1 MVLVATGVVARIAAR
16 VWRGEMSFL
25 TEGYTFYLSLADT
38 FLQGD
43 GLCYAPGDSC
53 AIRLPLYPLFLAAL
67 KWAGWLYPGAVVAQA
82 FMGGATAWAAWSI
95 GRSLFGPAVAL
106 AAAAAVALNPYAVM
120 HDTALQDTV
129 LVNLLVLVTVAALLR
144 AAKSPGMLGWLV
156 AGGALAL
163 ALLTS
168 ARIALF
174 IPFAVGWAMAVTPGA
189 GLARLRQ
196 GLLVALPV
204 VIAGGGWIG
213 RNAAVAGAPVL
224 TTESGLSLFIG
235 NSPLTFVSFPDE
247 SVDLT
252 IDALETLPAVVQRRI
267 QDVDGQEVAQDRVL
281 RDLAV
286 AHIAAHP
293 DRVIIGMARKLWVV
307 VSAQFSPARGPLEQW
322 GYRLV
327 FLPLHL
333 LALAGA
339 WRVRRRWHEH
349 ALPLLLVVSFGL
361 TTAVFWAHTSHKSLV
376 DPVIF
381 IYAAAG
387 RAAITAARTR

>member
-1 MVLVATGVVARIAAR
+1 VALVITAVVARIAAR
-16 VWRGEMSFL
+16 TWRGEVAFL
-25 TEGYTFYLSLADT
+25 TEGYTFYLTLADT

-53 AIRLPLYPLFLAAL
+53 AIRLPLYPLFLAAM

-82 FMGGATAWAAWSI
+82 LMGGATIWVAWSI
-95 GRSLFGPAVAL
+95 GRALFGPAVAI
-106 AAAAAVALNPYAVM
+106 AAAAAVAVNPYAVI

-144 AAKSPGMLGWLV
+144 AAKTPGTLGWLV

-163 ALLTS
+163 AFLTS

-174 IPFAVGWAMAVTPGA
+174 IPFAVAWAGAVAGGGWR
-189 GLARLRQ
+189 ARVQQ

-204 VIAGGGWIG
+204 LLAAGGWLVRNVAVIG
-213 RNAAVAGAPVL
+213 TPVL

-235 NSPLTFVSFPDE
+235 NSPLTFVSFPDG

-252 IDALETLPAVVQRRI
+252 MDALETLPAEVQRRL

-281 RDLAV
+281 HDLAV
-286 AHIAAHP
+286 AHIVAHP
-293 DRVIIGMARKLWVV
+293 FQTITGMGRKLWVV
-307 VSAQFSPARGPLEQW
+307 VSAQFSPARRPLEQW

-339 WRVRRRWHEH
+339 WRARHRLRDHS
-349 ALPLLLVVSFGL
+349 LPLMLILSFGL

-387 RAAITAARTR
+387 LAVIKADRTR

>member
-1 MVLVATGVVARIAAR
+1 VVLVITGVVARIVAR
-16 VWRGEMSFL
+16 TWRGEMSFL
-25 TEGYTFYLSLADT
+25 TEGYTFYLSITDT

-53 AIRLPLYPLFLAAL
+53 AIRLPLYPLFLAAM
-67 KWAGWLYPGAVVAQA
+67 KWAGWLYPGAAVAQA
-82 FMGGATAWAAWSI
+82 LMGGATVWAAWSI

-106 AAAAAVALNPYAVM
+106 AAAAAVALNPYAVI

-129 LVNLLVLVTVAALLR
+129 LVNLLMLVTVAALLR
-144 AAKSPGMLGWLV
+144 AASAPGTVHWLV
-156 AGGALAL
+156 AGGTLAL
-163 ALLTS
+163 ALMTS
-168 ARIALF
+168 ARLALF
-174 IPFAVGWAMAVTPGA
+174 IPFAVAWAAAVAPGA
-189 GLARLRQ
+189 WRSRVQQ

-213 RNAAVAGAPVL
+213 RNAALVGTPVL
-224 TTESGLSLFIG
+224 TTESGRSLFIG
-235 NSPLTFVSFPDE
+235 NSPLTFAYFPTQ
-247 SVDLT
+247 STDLT
-252 IDALETLPAVVQRRI
+252 FGAIETIPADVQRRL

-293 DRVIIGMARKLWVV
+293 FQTITGMGRKLWVV
-307 VSAQFSPARGPLEQW
+307 VSAQYSPARGPLEQW
-322 GYRLV
+322 GYQLV

-339 WRVRRRWHEH
+339 WRARHRWREH
-349 ALPLLLVVSFGL
+349 ALPLLLVLSFGL

-387 RAAITAARTR
+387 LAVIRADRTR